1 MNVKEVAKL
10 AGISVRTLHH
20 YDKIGL
26 LVPTRNAW
34 NDYRDYSD
42 DDLDKLQQICFFKAC
57 GFPLT
62 EIQHLLGSSTV

>member
-1 MNVKEVAKL
+1 MNIKEVAQL

-42 DDLDKLQQICFFKAC
+42 DDLDKLQQICFFQGLWLSLDRNSA
-57 GFPLT
+57 PT
-62 EIQHLLGSSTV
+62 

>member
-1 MNVKEVAKL
+1 MNIKEAAKL
-10 AGISVRTLHH
+10 AGISVRTLHQ

-42 DDLDKLQQICFFKAC
+42 EDLDRL
-57 GFPLT
+57 
-62 EIQHLLGSSTV
+62 